1 MANRTLRFMGQ
12 AYSTN
17 PASLVSINA
26 VLNGNTIFN
35 GTVTTLPDPGMPWP
49 PAEQYVL
56 FQVETDQIP
65 SSFSGALP
73 MSCTVNG
80 GGVNWCL
87 IDTNYYTGNIVT
99 DPNAGTSTGF
109 NQCFTPAIPTNSE
122 ASIDPRSSVY
132 IDGVQQVPA
141 ICPKSEGVWLWG
153 VYDGQTITHNLNV
166 SIGQVG
172 NVVGG

>member
-1 MANRTLRFMGQ
+1 MANRTLQFMGQ

-17 PASLVSINA
+17 PASLVSITA

-65 SSFSGALP
+65 TSLEGALP
-73 MSCTVNG
+73 MSCTVTG

-87 IDTNYYTGNIVT
+87 INTNYYTGNIVT

-109 NQCFTPAIPTNSE
+109 DECYWGTPINSE
-122 ASIDPRSSVY
+122 STSDCRSNVY

-141 ICPKSEGVWLWG
+141 ICPKSSGVWLWG
-153 VYDGQTITHNLNV
+153 VYDGQTIAYNLNV
-166 SIGQVG
+166 GLGQVG
-172 NVVGG
+172 NVIGG